1 LTAAT
6 EIIPSSSASS
16 LLDRKIDE
24 ITAGLQASYGKNLRL
39 ITNQQNLSII
49 VEYMQAMKVETNLS
63 DEYRKNTI
71 EALTR
76 FSNKNNNKSFKD
88 ITREDIISFL
98 EGFRKSETADPL
110 HRWIGS
116 YNQYRMF
123 IFRFFKWLYSPG
135 IEPKKRPNPY
145 ILENIPY
152 LKRKEISAYKPSDLW
167 TPEDDLLFLKF
178 CPSKRDKFYHMASR
192 DLSGRPKEILKLKI
206 KDVVFK

>member
-1 LTAAT
+1 LTTAT
-6 EIIPSSSASS
+6 EVIQSSSASS

-39 ITNQQNLSII
+39 IANQQNLSII

-76 FSNKNNNKSFKD
+76 FSNKNNNKSFED

-98 EGFRKSETADPL
+98 EGFRKSEIADPL

-135 IEPKKRPNPY
+135 LEPKKRPNPS
-145 ILENIPY
+145 ILENIPF
-152 LKRKEISAYKPSDLW
+152 LKRKEISTYKPSDLE
-167 TPEDDLLFLKF
+167 EDRLQ
-178 CPSKRDKFYHMASR
+178 
-192 DLSGRPKEILKLKI
+192 
-206 KDVVFK
+206 